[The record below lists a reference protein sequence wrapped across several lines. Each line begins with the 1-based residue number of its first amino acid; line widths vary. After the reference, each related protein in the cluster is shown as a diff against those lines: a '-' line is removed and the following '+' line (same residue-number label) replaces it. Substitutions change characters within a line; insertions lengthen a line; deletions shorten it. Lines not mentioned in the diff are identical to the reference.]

1 MNEFGS
7 SLQQAE
13 SVLVQIDQGT
23 QARLPLFRLMVK
35 ILSEY
40 DAGTNSPWY
49 PWLASLPKQFYNG
62 VSMTDACYDCL
73 PPYAGWLVSVGTYYS
88 LSSPPPPRLTLSKPT
103 TTFIFLISL
112 FSGK

>member
-1 MNEFGS
+1 
-7 SLQQAE
+7 
-13 SVLVQIDQGT
+13 
-23 QARLPLFRLMVK
+23 MVK

-73 PPYAGWLVSVGTYYS
+73 PPYAGWLVSCYS
-88 LSSPPPPRLTLSKPT
+88 
-103 TTFIFLISL
+103 
-112 FSGK
+112 